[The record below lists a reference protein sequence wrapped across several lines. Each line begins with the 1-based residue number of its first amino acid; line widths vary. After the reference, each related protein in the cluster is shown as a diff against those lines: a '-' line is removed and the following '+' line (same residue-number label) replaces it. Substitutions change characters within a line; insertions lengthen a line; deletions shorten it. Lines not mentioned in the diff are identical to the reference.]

1 MSGFFHP
8 DQKPSQHHPEQLVQ
22 CSEPTARSFGVQH
35 QQLLAKGQIFEDE
48 TLAGAESNENPAGE
62 MAEGYDHGRILSER
76 AA

>member
-1 MSGFFHP
+1 MRGSFHP
-8 DQKPSQHHPEQLVQ
+8 DQSFRKTTQNSLCKAGH
-22 CSEPTARSFGVQH
+22 STARSFGVQH